1 LRECVGHNVVD
12 PQKNSGR
19 APKRGVRAVMGM
31 KMTSDDANDYILG
44 HSDRELERL
53 RRQAQLVNPI
63 TRQYL
68 IEAGI
73 ASGMSVLD
81 IGSGAGDVAFLA
93 ADLVGQSGK
102 VVGVDRSHDALA
114 LARSRAMERSPA
126 NVSFHE
132 SQLSAMAFDQL
143 FDAAIGRYVLCFQ
156 ADPVALLQKITRLV
170 RPGGIVLFHEPD
182 REQMRSYPPTPTYDK
197 TCQWLDETYRRTG
210 MDIRMGA
217 KLYSTFLAAGL
228 PGPTMRLHAVI
239 GGANALDEV
248 HLEADQAIVLAAD
261 MERMGVATAD
271 QLGINSLVERT
282 VQEMDAK
289 QSIIVG
295 RAEIGAWTR
304 LPG

>member
-1 LRECVGHNVVD
+1 MPKRDHRSQMAWAWLHIHAALGRTWKQGVQVLRVDWPVYPRRAEHNTVAEGGNRRWAETARQNAFQCRRPMAGQRTPGGGIMGGPSVRNVRERERNRDGCLKDPSDLRECVGHNVVD

-31 KMTSDDANDYILG
+31 KMTSDDANDYVLG

-132 SQLSAMAFDQL
+132 SQPVVGDGLRSAFRRRHWPLCAL
-143 FDAAIGRYVLCFQ
+143 F
-156 ADPVALLQKITRLV
+156 
-170 RPGGIVLFHEPD
+170 PG
-182 REQMRSYPPTPTYDK
+182 
-197 TCQWLDETYRRTG
+197 
-210 MDIRMGA
+210 
-217 KLYSTFLAAGL
+217 
-228 PGPTMRLHAVI
+228 
-239 GGANALDEV
+239 
-248 HLEADQAIVLAAD
+248 
-261 MERMGVATAD
+261 
-271 QLGINSLVERT
+271 
-282 VQEMDAK
+282 
-289 QSIIVG
+289 
-295 RAEIGAWTR
+295 
-304 LPG
+304 